1 MRFFN
6 QKEEVLD
13 VQLTQHGKRLLSVG
27 KLEPAY
33 YAFYD
38 KDILYDISYAASGSE
53 KQKDSRGRILYD
65 TPRLRT
71 QYSFTTVES
80 TADPHVD
87 NTKRVLMQPVNERH
101 YFADSC
107 LGNAS
112 LTNEYV
118 PAWEASLLKGEFES
132 IQPALTASAPC
143 VRIPQLS
150 AEVKYKTLS
159 LSPFVPH
166 GADESSPEGGDTDF
180 VDSRLS
186 GQYEFEDGS
195 RIVVEKDHILLNLE
209 EINVDYKNENFD
221 IEVYEIQLE
230 PRPVEIVNG
239 EVVIGPV
246 REVLQQLYFKGD
258 PMSVLGIGA
267 IDEPQYDEFTETDP
281 NCVEYF
287 LDISVDREIPAE
299 DLCKYTRSIRRR
311 TFLDRGFDCPDEEGD
326 EIRVDYGGVLEEPEE
341 CD

>member
-1 MRFFN
+1 M
-6 QKEEVLD
+6 LD
-13 VQLTQHGKRLLSVG
+13 VQLTQHGKRLLAVG
-27 KLEPAY
+27 RLEPAY

-38 KDILYDISYAASGSE
+38 KDILYDVSYAASGSE

-71 QYSFTTVES
+71 QYNFTTVES
-80 TADPHVD
+80 RADPSVD

-101 YFADSC
+101 YFSDSC

-112 LTNEYV
+112 MTNEYA
-118 PAWEASLLKGEFES
+118 PAWLASLFKGEFVS
-132 IQPALTASAPC
+132 AQPALTASAPGI
-143 VRIPQLS
+143 RIPQLS

-166 GADESSPEGGDTDF
+166 GAGESSPEGGDTDF

-186 GQYEFEDGS
+186 GQYE
-195 RIVVEKDHILLNLE
+195 
-209 EINVDYKNENFD
+209 INVYYKNENFD
-221 IEVYEIQLE
+221 IEVYEIQE
-230 PRPVEIVNG
+230 EA
-239 EVVIGPV
+239 GPAWIDEDGMLKEGAK
-246 REVLQQLYFKGD
+246 REVLQQLYFERD
-258 PMSVLGIGA
+258 PMSVLGIAA
-267 IDEPQYDEFTETDP
+267 IDEPQYDEFAEADP

-311 TFLDRGFDCPDEEGD
+311 TFLDRGFDCTDEEGD